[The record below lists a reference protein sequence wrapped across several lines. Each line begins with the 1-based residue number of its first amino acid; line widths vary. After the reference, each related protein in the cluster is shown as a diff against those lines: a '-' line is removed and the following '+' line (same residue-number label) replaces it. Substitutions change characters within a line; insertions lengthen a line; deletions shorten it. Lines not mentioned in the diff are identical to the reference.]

1 MVAIKGLGKPC
12 HLTERLNLHHLSCWE
27 APRCHDRMYLMSLA
41 RAEAAADGAAWA
53 RRVPALHRVEPHG
66 KWPPGTHPFASVAEA
81 LALRGKAIPFETGG
95 ANLDTLV
102 ALRLHRTQRARLA
115 TQFLAIPV
123 GRDMMLWNIVAG
135 REGAF
140 AIDQEGVVYP
150 DGGVPWERRA
160 MPYCLS
166 VRDCYEKP
174 LGALCGLPYTHPGQ
188 LYGAALTSAAAELF
202 AAQCVDARR
211 PYPCPFGCRASY
223 EECHNFAGAI
233 GK

>member
-1 MVAIKGLGKPC
+1 MPGPQTQHKGTVYGDDYL
-12 HLTERLNLHHLSCWE
+12 LT
-27 APRCHDRMYLMSLA
+27 YLL
-41 RAEAAADGAAWA
+41 
-53 RRVPALHRVEPHG
+53 
-66 KWPPGTHPFASVAEA
+66 
-81 LALRGKAIPFETGG
+81 
-95 ANLDTLV
+95 
-102 ALRLHRTQRARLA
+102 
-115 TQFLAIPV
+115 
-123 GRDMMLWNIVAG
+123 
-135 REGAF
+135 
-140 AIDQEGVVYP
+140 DQEGVVYP

-202 AAQCVDARR
+202 GAQCVDARR